1 MKLRSP
7 ALHAGL
13 LCLGLTWPLLAAAHP
28 GHDLGD
34 GIVAGFV
41 HPFTG
46 LDHLFVMLAVGAW
59 AVQLGGRARALL
71 PSGFL
76 LCMLIGA
83 GLAIAGVRLPFSEG
97 VIAISVVVLLA
108 AVILRLRIGSVAAA
122 TLVGVFAMY
131 HGYAHAVDMPSDV
144 LAVRY
149 MTGFTLA
156 TATLQAV
163 GFALAAL
170 ARRLDA
176 MVSTG

>member
-1 MKLRSP
+1 MKLRPSS
-7 ALHAGL
+7 LHAAL

-28 GHDLGD
+28 GHDVGD
-34 GIVAGFV
+34 GIAAGFI

-59 AVQLGGRARALL
+59 AAQLGGRARALL

-83 GLAIAGVRLPFSEG
+83 GLAIAGMRLPFSEG
-97 VIAISVVVLLA
+97 VIAVSVVVLLA
-108 AVILRLRIGSVAAA
+108 AVVVRFRVGIVPAAA
-122 TLVGVFAMY
+122 VVSVFAMY

-149 MTGFTLA
+149 MMGFTLA
-156 TATLQAV
+156 TAVLQAL
-163 GFALAAL
+163 GFTLATL
-170 ARRLDA
+170 SRRLEA
-176 MVSTG
+176 VSAG

>member
-7 ALHAGL
+7 SLHAGL

-28 GHDLGD
+28 GHDFG
-34 GIVAGFV
+34 GGVAAGFI

-59 AVQLGGRARALL
+59 AAQLGGSARALL
-71 PSGFL
+71 PTGFL
-76 LCMLIGA
+76 LCMLAGA

-97 VIAISVVVLLA
+97 VIALSVAVLLA
-108 AVILRLRIGSVAAA
+108 AVVLRLRIGSAAAA
-122 TLVGVFAMY
+122 TLVSVFAMY
-131 HGYAHAVDMPSDV
+131 HGYAHATDIPPEV

-149 MTGFTLA
+149 MVGFTLA
-156 TATLQAV
+156 TAVLQAL
-163 GFALAAL
+163 GFALATL

-176 MVSTG
+176 AVSAR